1 MNQQLSF
8 EEYKQKVRECLR
20 TKRNC
25 STQET
30 ERLMKLYE
38 EDFPEFY
45 RDNWSVLGAASAMIF
60 GM

>member
-20 TKRNC
+20 KLRKC

-30 ERLMKLYE
+30 ERLMTEYE
-38 EDFPEFY
+38 GG
-45 RDNWSVLGAASAMIF
+45 VLCGLWKIN
-60 GM
+60 